1 MSDLL
6 RRGHAALLLAATAAL
21 IALPAPGGDDGPGS
35 SPSGSLG
42 RRSGDRGQT
51 TAEYGLVLLG
61 AAGIALLLVAWA
73 TKSGAIGKLFDTVMD
88 SVIGKV
94 K

>member
-1 MSDLL
+1 VSDLL
-6 RRGHAALLLAATAAL
+6 RRGHLALLLAATAAATL
-21 IALPAPGGDDGPGS
+21 VATSTVDRSRPSTRRGRAAVGDA
-35 SPSGSLG
+35 
-42 RRSGDRGQT
+42 GQT

-73 TKSGAIGKLFDTVMD
+73 TKSGAVGKLFDAVMD
-88 SVIGKV
+88 NVIGKV